1 MKIQLAFAGTFCAA
15 LLAIAT
21 LAVLPQISRADES
34 GNLVLGSRSV
44 WQPCGGSADPGL
56 VAGRRLLSYERGCLR
71 RCCSSTR
78 DLGRQVLSYRQC
90 QFGFKSECA
99 PRSLVPGSD
108 AYLRNIG

>member
-34 GNLVLGSRSV
+34 GISSV